1 MYYCIVLEGHKMPM
15 NVISMYIVLMCC
27 DLRFV
32 LLKKRSVG
40 LSGAFILI
48 VGI

>member
-1 MYYCIVLEGHKMPM
+1 MPM

-40 LSGAFILI
+40 LSGVFILI